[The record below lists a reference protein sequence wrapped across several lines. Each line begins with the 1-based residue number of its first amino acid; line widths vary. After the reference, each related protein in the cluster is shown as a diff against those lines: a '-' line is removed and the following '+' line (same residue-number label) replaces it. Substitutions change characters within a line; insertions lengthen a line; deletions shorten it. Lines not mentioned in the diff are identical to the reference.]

1 MSRRP
6 RRNHSAVFKA
16 KVAMDALRD
25 GQTIAEV
32 AQRHDVHPNQV
43 TEWRRQ
49 LQERAADVFGGVATP
64 TAPWISVLMFI
75 IASVLAFGTIEGRT
89 PGLHDALHG
98 TATAGL

>member
-64 TAPWISVLMFI
+64 TAPV
-75 IASVLAFGTIEGRT
+75 VDVKGRVSWLPNLIVKWRRRQRRWWT
-89 PGLHDALHG
+89 
-98 TATAGL
+98 